1 MEDQTK
7 KCPRCAS
14 DVGIEAKVCPQC
26 HYSFRLHASRAVIA
40 IVTLV
45 VLLAIG
51 GSVAYYVK
59 WKADDRKE
67 WDACQMRNNN
77 RILPGGGR
85 SSPFENC

>member
-1 MEDQTK
+1 
-7 KCPRCAS
+7 
-14 DVGIEAKVCPQC
+14 
-26 HYSFRLHASRAVIA
+26 VIA

-85 SSPFENC
+85 SSPFEKC